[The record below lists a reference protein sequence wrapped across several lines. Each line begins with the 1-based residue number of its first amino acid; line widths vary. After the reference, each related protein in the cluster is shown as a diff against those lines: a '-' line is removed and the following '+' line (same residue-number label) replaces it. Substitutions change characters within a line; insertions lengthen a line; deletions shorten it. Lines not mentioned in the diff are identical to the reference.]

1 MIVYN
6 TTKNVIFITATPDGT
21 RFGLGVTNYAVYPN
35 DGIDLEILGLKE
47 ELEKDGQNAVS

>member
-6 TTKNVIFITATPDGT
+6 TTKNVIFITATPDGKST
-21 RFGLGVTNYAVYPN
+21 GVGVTNYSVYPG